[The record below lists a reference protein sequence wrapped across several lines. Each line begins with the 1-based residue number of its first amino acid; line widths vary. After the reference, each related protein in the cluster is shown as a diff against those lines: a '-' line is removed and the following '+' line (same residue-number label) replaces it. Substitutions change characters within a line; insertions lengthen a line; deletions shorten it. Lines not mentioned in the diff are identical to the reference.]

1 MKKIALLLVFSMVL
15 SMGLFAQGFERTS
28 AYNYNK
34 DGKLDKAKLAID
46 KACAHEKTMGDP
58 KTWLYKG
65 MIYYNIA
72 SNPLPMYKDLDPNA
86 AQVAYEALEKAKE
99 LDVKGKSTKDINAY
113 MGNLVNVFYTE
124 GGQKFQS
131 NDYSGA
137 ISDFEYAFK
146 IAESTGNF
154 DTIAAFNIGM
164 AGVLSDNPEVAAEYL
179 QKCVDVDFPDPRV
192 YMFYN
197 RSAKQLG
204 DTVRA
209 IEILEAGRVRFPN
222 ELSLLLEQAQIYLE
236 KGETEKLQQSLI
248 TAIEKDPTNAN
259 LFFLL
264 GKTYDD
270 EMDYENAEKYYKR
283 SSEVNPEFFEAYYNL
298 GAIYVNKAAET
309 QAQAN
314 DLPLDKIKEY
324 DALILEADAALEK
337 ALPYL
342 EKSLELNPDDE
353 YTLNALKEAYVR
365 LKMND
370 KLENLNNR

>member
-1 MKKIALLLVFSMVL
+1 MKKLALLLGL
-15 SMGLFAQGFERTS
+15 SMILSIGFAQNFERTS

-46 KACAHEKTMGDP
+46 KATVHAKTMMDS

-72 SNPLPMYKDLDPNA
+72 VNPLPMYNELDPDA
-86 AQVAYEALEKAKE
+86 AKVAYEALLKAKE
-99 LDVKGKSTKDINAY
+99 LDEKGKNTTDINAY
-113 MGNLVNVFYTE
+113 LQNLVNVFYSD
-124 GGQKFQS
+124 GGQKFQE

-146 IAESTGNF
+146 IAGAAGIF
-154 DTIAAFNIGM
+154 DTTAAFNIGM
-164 AGVLSDNPEVAAEYL
+164 AGVLSNQPEIAAEYL
-179 QKCVDVDFPDPRV
+179 QKCVDIDFEDPRV

-197 RSAKQLG
+197 RSVKQLG

-209 IEILEAGRVRFPN
+209 LEILKAGREKFPN
-222 ELSLLLEQAQIYLE
+222 ELSLLLETAQVYLE
-236 KGETEKLQQSLI
+236 KGESEKLQEILH
-248 TAIEKDPTNAN
+248 TAVEKDPTNAN

-270 EMDYENAEKYYKR
+270 QGDVTTAEKYYLQA
-283 SSEVNPEFFEAYYNL
+283 SEVNAEFFEAYYNI
-298 GAIYVNKAAET
+298 GAIYVNKAAEL
-309 QAQAN
+309 QSEAN
-314 DLPLDKIKEY
+314 DLPIDKMKEY
-324 DALILEADAALEK
+324 DELIAKADTNLEK

-342 EKSLELNPDDE
+342 EKSLELNPEDV
-353 YTLNALKEAYVR
+353 YTIAALKEAYAR

-370 KLENLNNR
+370 KLQDLLDK

>member
-1 MKKIALLLVFSMVL
+1 MKKIALLLGL
-15 SMGLFAQGFERTS
+15 SMILSIGIAQNFERTS

-46 KACAHEKTMGDP
+46 KATVHEKTMGDS

-72 SNPLPMYKDLDPNA
+72 VNPLPMYSELDPDA
-86 AQVAYEALEKAKE
+86 AKVAYEALLKAKE
-99 LDVKGKSTKDINAY
+99 LDVKGKNTTDINAY
-113 MGNLVNVFYTE
+113 LQNLVNVFYSD
-124 GGQKFQS
+124 GGEKFQE

-146 IAESTGNF
+146 IADAAGIF
-154 DTIAAFNIGM
+154 DTTAAFNIGM
-164 AGVLSDNPEVAAEYL
+164 AGVLSEQPEIAAEYL
-179 QKCVDVDFPDPRV
+179 QKCVDVDFEDPRV

-197 RSAKQLG
+197 RSVKQLG

-209 IEILEAGRVRFPN
+209 LEILKAGREKFPN
-222 ELSLLLEQAQIYLE
+222 ELSLLLETAQVYLE
-236 KGETEKLQQSLI
+236 KGESQKLQEILH
-248 TAIEKDPTNAN
+248 TAVEKDPTNAN

-270 EMDYENAEKYYKR
+270 QGDVVTAEKYYLQA
-283 SSEVNPEFFEAYYNL
+283 SEVNAEFFEAYYNI
-298 GAIYVNKAAET
+298 GAIYVNKAAEL
-309 QAQAN
+309 QSKAN
-314 DLPLDKIKEY
+314 DLPIDKMKEY
-324 DALILEADAALEK
+324 DELIAEADKNLEK

-342 EKSLELNPDDE
+342 EKSLELNPEDV
-353 YTLNALKEAYVR
+353 YTIAALKEAYAR

-370 KLENLNNR
+370 KLEELINK

>member
-1 MKKIALLLVFSMVL
+1 MKKLALLLGL
-15 SMGLFAQGFERTS
+15 SMILSIGFAQNFERTS

-46 KACAHEKTMGDP
+46 KATVHAKTMMDS

-72 SNPLPMYKDLDPNA
+72 VNPLPMYNELDPDA
-86 AQVAYEALEKAKE
+86 AKVAYEALLKAKE
-99 LDVKGKSTKDINAY
+99 LDEKGKNTTDINAY
-113 MGNLVNVFYTE
+113 LQNLVNVFYSD
-124 GGQKFQS
+124 GGQKFQE

-146 IAESTGNF
+146 IAGAAGIF
-154 DTIAAFNIGM
+154 DTTAAFNIGM
-164 AGVLSDNPEVAAEYL
+164 AGVLSNQPEIAAEYL
-179 QKCVDVDFPDPRV
+179 QKCVDIDFEDPRV

-197 RSAKQLG
+197 RSVKQLG

-209 IEILEAGRVRFPN
+209 LEILKAGREKFPN
-222 ELSLLLEQAQIYLE
+222 ELSLLLETAQVYLE
-236 KGETEKLQQSLI
+236 KGESEKLQEILH
-248 TAIEKDPTNAN
+248 TAVEKDPTNAN

-270 EMDYENAEKYYKR
+270 QGDVTTAEKYYLQA
-283 SSEVNPEFFEAYYNL
+283 SEVNAEFFEAYYNI
-298 GAIYVNKAAET
+298 GAIYVNKAAEL
-309 QAQAN
+309 QSEAN
-314 DLPLDKIKEY
+314 DLPIDKMKEY
-324 DALILEADAALEK
+324 DELIAQADTNLEK

-342 EKSLELNPDDE
+342 EKSLELNPEDV
-353 YTLNALKEAYVR
+353 YTIAALKEAYAR

-370 KLENLNNR
+370 KLQDLLDK

>member
-1 MKKIALLLVFSMVL
+1 MKKIALLLGL
-15 SMGLFAQGFERTS
+15 SMILSIGIAQNFERTS

-46 KACAHEKTMGDP
+46 KATVHEKTMGDS

-72 SNPLPMYKDLDPNA
+72 VNPLPMYSELDPDA
-86 AQVAYEALEKAKE
+86 AKVAYEALLKAKE
-99 LDVKGKSTKDINAY
+99 LDVKGKNTTDINAY
-113 MGNLVNVFYTE
+113 LQNLVNVFYSD
-124 GGQKFQS
+124 GGEKFQE

-146 IAESTGNF
+146 IADAAGIF
-154 DTIAAFNIGM
+154 DTTAAFNIGM
-164 AGVLSDNPEVAAEYL
+164 AGVLSEQPEIAAEYL
-179 QKCVDVDFPDPRV
+179 QKCVDVDFEDPRV

-197 RSAKQLG
+197 RSVKQLG

-209 IEILEAGRVRFPN
+209 LEILKAGREKFPN
-222 ELSLLLEQAQIYLE
+222 ELSLLLETAQVYLE
-236 KGETEKLQQSLI
+236 KGESQKLQEILH
-248 TAIEKDPTNAN
+248 TAVEKDPTNAN

-270 EMDYENAEKYYKR
+270 QGDVVTAEKYYLQA
-283 SSEVNPEFFEAYYNL
+283 SEVNAEFFEAYYNI
-298 GAIYVNKAAET
+298 GAIYVNKAAEL
-309 QAQAN
+309 QSKAN
-314 DLPLDKIKEY
+314 DLPIDKMKEY
-324 DALILEADAALEK
+324 DELIAEADTNLEK

-342 EKSLELNPDDE
+342 EKSLELNPEDV
-353 YTLNALKEAYVR
+353 YTIAALKEAYAR

-370 KLENLNNR
+370 KLEELINK